1 MQNGP
6 ELWDAILRPVHEA
19 FPGHKVVIGGGA
31 VRDYLLG
38 FEPKD
43 IDVFVLD
50 RPGHNFIQDPNF
62 LYIEPGEGRKGEYDG
77 KQWVQFV
84 SDYEAFGFPIQVI
97 GVTEPTGQALVD
109 AFDLGI
115 TRCWYED
122 GEIHDTIN
130 AQIDRDCR
138 AVTVILHDRL
148 ERSMDRAQRFI
159 DRHAGAI
166 TMMGVP
172 A

>member
-1 MQNGP
+1 MKNGP
-6 ELWDAILRPVHEA
+6 ELWDAILGPAHEA

-43 IDVFVLD
+43 IDVFVLGQP
-50 RPGHNFIQDPNF
+50 PGGMINHPDF
-62 LYIEPGEGRKGEYDG
+62 LYLEPHENRKAEYEG
-77 KQWVQFV
+77 KQWVKFV
-84 SDYEAFGFPIQVI
+84 CDYEAFGFQVQVI

-122 GEIHDTIN
+122 GEVHDTLS
-130 AQIDRDCR
+130 AKIDRDCK
-138 AVTVILHDRL
+138 AVTILLHDRL
-148 ERSMDRAQRFI
+148 SRSMERAERFI
-159 DRHAGAI
+159 ERHAGAF
-166 TMMGVP
+166 TLMNV
-172 A
+172 AA